1 MYTSIIA
8 WNNEKHLEQTINV
21 QVPALQNPSRK
32 WNLQDKKYISMHLV
46 HYEIQQELQFR
57 N

>member
-1 MYTSIIA
+1 MYRSIIA